1 MKLNHT
7 ALYCKG
13 WYKAREGGIKTMWMD
28 MAHCIHADG
37 WSPQTKEDVA
47 NWCLIRLD
55 EMRNDK
61 KFNKTNMIDLHHFIN
76 DMIINKNIILC
87 KLQL

>member
-37 WSPQTKEDVA
+37 WSPYTKEDVA

-55 EMRNDK
+55 KMRKDK
-61 KFNKTNMIDLHHFIN
+61 NFNKLT
-76 DMIINKNIILC
+76 
-87 KLQL
+87 